1 MPAPTLRTGCR
12 PWPCGRL
19 SRPWTTT
26 AAPSHPKAISRRR
39 TCPPPAR
46 PAGGEGTPGRFPRS
60 PRSGRRGR
68 CPAVPRQ
75 PRHGYAADLH
85 RGLPADESCRPS
97 ESTVHWAVVRCCP
110 AHIHQV
116 GAGSDRLRG
125 FDHWFLAYTFPSCL
139 PSPGR
144 LAVPTRPVV
153 VRAASALLGASRGGL
168 PSASPACC
176 DRPTV
181 GPFIPPGHEA
191 LSWRAD
197 SSQNTMAVRR
207 LRAAARILRPV
218 LGHPVGDRPLIALN
232 RAAGGALQAVAQA
245 VA

>member
-1 MPAPTLRTGCR
+1 MWPAFPASDYYGGSVPPRGHQPTAGL
-12 PWPCGRL
+12 PAADLAGRRGGQPQGG
-19 SRPWTTT
+19 SHVHH
-26 AAPSHPKAISRRR
+26 APVD
-39 TCPPPAR
+39 
-46 PAGGEGTPGRFPRS
+46 
-60 PRSGRRGR
+60 RGR

-75 PRHGYAADLH
+75 PRHGYAAGLH

-97 ESTVHWAVVRCCP
+97 ESTIHQTVVRCCP

-125 FDHWFLAYTFPSCL
+125 FNHWFLAYTFPSCL

-144 LAVPTRPVV
+144 LVVPTRPVV
-153 VRAASALLGASRGGL
+153 VRAAPALPGASREGL

-181 GPFIPPGHEA
+181 GPFIPPGHMA

-197 SSQNTMAVRR
+197 SSQKTRQALRR
-207 LRAAARILRPV
+207 WAFA
-218 LGHPVGDRPLIALN
+218 
-232 RAAGGALQAVAQA
+232 
-245 VA
+245 